1 MAKVEKK
8 FMEGNEAMTAGA
20 IAAGARFF
28 AGYPISPSSEV
39 AKAAAKELP
48 LHGGIYIQMED
59 ELSSMAALC
68 GASLAGKK
76 VFTATSGPGFSLM
89 QENLGLAI
97 MSELPCVLYDVQRS
111 GPSTGAATKP
121 AQGDLMQ
128 ARYGTHGDH
137 SIIALSP
144 SSVQDC
150 YDLSITAFNLA
161 EKYRTPVIF
170 LADEVVGHLRET
182 LTIREPEPDEIIDRK
197 RPETKDQAE
206 FHPYDYSSTEVAPMV
221 PVGDP
226 DLLMRTTGS
235 THDEKGEFRPTPEN
249 INRVTHFLMDKI
261 EKHADDIDIVRRY
274 QMEDADVVLIS
285 FGCSVRPSLNAIE
298 ILRAKG
304 IKAGLLQLVTVW
316 PMPEK
321 AIRAALQQAKTAV
334 VVELNMGQLAG
345 EVRKYND
352 YGCKVLQANRTD
364 GLLITPQQIVDVYE
378 ESAK

>member
-48 LHGGIYIQMED
+48 RHGGIYIQMED
-59 ELSSMAALC
+59 ELSSMAALL
-68 GASLAGKK
+68 GASLTGKK
-76 VFTATSGPGFSLM
+76 AFTATSGPGFSLM
-89 QENLGLAI
+89 QENLGLGV
-97 MSELPCVLYDVQRS
+97 MSELPCVLYNVQRS

-144 SSVQDC
+144 SSMQDC

-182 LTIREPEPDEIIDRK
+182 LTIREPEPDEIVNRK
-197 RPETKDQAE
+197 TPDTTEQAK
-206 FHPYDYSSTEVAPMV
+206 FRPYDYSGTEVAPMV
-221 PVGDP
+221 PVGDRN
-226 DLLMRTTGS
+226 LLMRTTGS
-235 THDEKGEFRPTPEN
+235 THDEKGEFCPSPEN
-249 INRVTHFLMDKI
+249 INRVTHYLVDKI
-261 EKHADDIDIVRRY
+261 EKHVDDITITRKY

-285 FGCSVRPSLNAIE
+285 FGCSVRSSLSAIE
-298 ILRAKG
+298 ILRKKG
-304 IKAGLLQLVTVW
+304 VKAGLLQLVTVW

-321 AIRAALQQAKTAV
+321 EIRAALQQAKTV
-334 VVELNMGQLAG
+334 IVPELNLGQLAG

-364 GLLITPQQIVDVYE
+364 GILITPQQIVDVYE
-378 ESAK
+378 ESER